1 MVEDIL
7 GEVRLSGGLKNAIM
21 GGVELERATSAV
33 TVKLITDLAYTE
45 GDYNNAYSVVRRYV
59 PQEFSLQLSIS
70 KLTPDCAM
78 VKRRIISAIGEK
90 FPAFASVTGENDIEV
105 KRDEDGFSFYIS
117 IFGDKARGETMIRA
131 IEEELKKSYCGTF
144 RGFISQRKLNA
155 DEITVE
161 REVEEEAFE
170 APVRTF
176 PVCDYSPIE
185 SADAPSKALY
195 MADFNFI
202 GENIVVCGRVL
213 DVSERSYTRS
223 NGEEKPYFNIALTD
237 GTATLRLTYFSR
249 KKSVDKIREI
259 KADESIVCYCRSEVH
274 GGMLRYTATR
284 IDYGAPPKDFVPEK
298 RKTRPVPKAYHTI
311 KPEPFTDYT
320 QTDFF
325 TDTSLP
331 ECFKNTSFVVFD
343 LETTGLSTTPVSGEM
358 DGIIEI
364 GAYKVINGEIKEKFS
379 TFVNPERPVPLEQ
392 RIVELT
398 GITDEMVKSA
408 PSYRDV
414 LPDFVKFCDGSV
426 LVGHNAAGFDFK
438 FIDYY
443 CRELGYAVDNRVI
456 DTLFLSQKLLRL
468 SNNKLNTVADHFGIT
483 FNHHRAEDD
492 ALATAKI
499 FIELIKIKKSLPDY

>member
-78 VKRRIISAIGEK
+78 VKRRLISTIGEK

-105 KRDEDGFSFYIS
+105 KRDDEGFSFYIS
-117 IFGDKARGETMIRA
+117 IFGDKARGEAMIRA

-161 REVEEEAFE
+161 REVAEEAFE
-170 APVRTF
+170 APAPTF

-237 GTATLRLTYFSR
+237 GTATLRLTFPQKER
-249 KKSVDKIREI
+249 GQDKG
-259 KADESIVCYCRSEVH
+259 D
-274 GGMLRYTATR
+274 
-284 IDYGAPPKDFVPEK
+284 
-298 RKTRPVPKAYHTI
+298 
-311 KPEPFTDYT
+311 
-320 QTDFF
+320 
-325 TDTSLP
+325 
-331 ECFKNTSFVVFD
+331 
-343 LETTGLSTTPVSGEM
+343 
-358 DGIIEI
+358 
-364 GAYKVINGEIKEKFS
+364 
-379 TFVNPERPVPLEQ
+379 
-392 RIVELT
+392 
-398 GITDEMVKSA
+398 
-408 PSYRDV
+408 
-414 LPDFVKFCDGSV
+414 
-426 LVGHNAAGFDFK
+426 
-438 FIDYY
+438 
-443 CRELGYAVDNRVI
+443 
-456 DTLFLSQKLLRL
+456 
-468 SNNKLNTVADHFGIT
+468 
-483 FNHHRAEDD
+483 
-492 ALATAKI
+492 
-499 FIELIKIKKSLPDY
+499 